1 MCVITTFSPKT
12 GLADWQHPRITSDS
26 EQKCAWAH
34 WAWRPWHCQW
44 HCGPL
49 PPDKIKDIKGLKAT
63 HLVCL
68 RVKLVTRVT
77 RHKMTQ
83 VHYSSLLCI
92 LVLWHLLDSITLN
105 VLLACASFLITAIRG
120 LLLLEISGC
129 HAFAWSAGDHG
140 SKSKV
145 DCRSTAKL
153 RALCRSL
160 QEIPTAERRSAI
172 PPFWRYRILQK
183 TLRRQPLNGD
193 FHETNTPRPDLFSPS
208 QTHHG
213 PLSGLWTFQNAAA
226 CKSQRFESTQLRLLK
241 FCVRDRLPQFE

>member
-12 GLADWQHPRITSDS
+12 GLADWQHSRITSDS

-68 RVKLVTRVT
+68 RVMLVTRVT

-129 HAFAWSAGDHG
+129 HAFAWSTGDHG
-140 SKSKV
+140 SKWIV
-145 DCRSTAKL
+145 D
-153 RALCRSL
+153 
-160 QEIPTAERRSAI
+160 P
-172 PPFWRYRILQK
+172 
-183 TLRRQPLNGD
+183 RQN
-193 FHETNTPRPDLFSPS
+193 
-208 QTHHG
+208 
-213 PLSGLWTFQNAAA
+213 
-226 CKSQRFESTQLRLLK
+226 
-241 FCVRDRLPQFE
+241 